1 MHACQPDAAALHDA
15 AAAVAVLDTVAVSAM
30 IVATAAP
37 VTAALQDAAVV
48 GAVLAAAAVSATI
61 VALAAPLIA
70 AAVGATIVAP
80 AASVAAQCASGWVAY
95 PPAADLHAPSACSSS
110 HA

>member
-1 MHACQPDAAALHDA
+1 MPACQPDAAALHDA
-15 AAAVAVLDTVAVSAM
+15 AAAVAVLDTVAVSA
-30 IVATAAP
+30 
-37 VTAALQDAAVV
+37 
-48 GAVLAAAAVSATI
+48 TI
-61 VALAAPLIA
+61 VALAAPVFA
-70 AAVGATIVAP
+70 AAVEATIVAP